1 MKIAKGGEAI
11 VTSSSITTLIILLL
25 NLLYNYTFLKI
36 LLIISIAF
44 TSFLLFFFRDPER
57 EIAEGIVSPADGRI
71 MEIKKVNDE
80 VLGEAYVISIFMS
93 PFDVHVVRAPIS
105 GRVVT
110 LLRFKGKHLPAFSKE
125 YHRNEQLLILM
136 DSGREKIKLIL
147 IVGILARRIVPYVRE
162 GDIAEK
168 GQRIGI
174 IRFGSRVDIYIPCS
188 MIEKLFVKK
197 NLHLKAGEDRIA

>member
-1 MKIAKGGEAI
+1 MKIAKGGEVI
-11 VTSSSITTLIILLL
+11 VTSSSIATLIILLF
-25 NLLYNYTFLKI
+25 NLLYSYIFLKI
-36 LLIISIAF
+36 LLIISVAF

-71 MEIKKVNDE
+71 MKIEKVNDE

-110 LLRFKGKHLPAFSKE
+110 LSRFKGRHLPAFSKE
-125 YHRNEQLLILM
+125 YRRNEQLLILM
-136 DSGREKIKLIL
+136 DGGGKKIKLML
-147 IVGILARRIVPYVRE
+147 IVGILARRIVPYVGE
-162 GDIAEK
+162 GDIVEK

-188 MIEKLFVKK
+188 MMEKLLVKR
-197 NLHLKAGEDRIA
+197 NLHLKAGADRIA

>member
-1 MKIAKGGEAI
+1 MKIAKGGEVI

-36 LLIISIAF
+36 LLIISIVF
-44 TSFLLFFFRDPER
+44 TSFMLFFFRDPER

-71 MEIKKVNDE
+71 MEIEKVNDE

-105 GRVVT
+105 GKVVT
-110 LLRFKGKHLPAFSKE
+110 LLPLKGRHLPAFSKG
-125 YHRNEQLLILM
+125 YRRNERLLILM
-136 DSGREKIKLIL
+136 DNGRRKIKLML
-147 IVGILARRIVPYVRE
+147 IVGMLARRIMPYVKE
-162 GDIAEK
+162 GDVVEK

-188 MIEKLFVKK
+188 MMEKLLVKK
-197 NLHLKAGEDRIA
+197 SLHLKAGEDRIA